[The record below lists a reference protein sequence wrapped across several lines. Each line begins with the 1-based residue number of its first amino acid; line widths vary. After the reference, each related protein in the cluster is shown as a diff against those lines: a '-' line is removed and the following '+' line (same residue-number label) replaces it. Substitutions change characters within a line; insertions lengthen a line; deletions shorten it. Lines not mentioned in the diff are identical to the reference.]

1 MQVSRTAG
9 VAMASVV
16 NLAEL
21 IAYES
26 LPFVF
31 STKHLFF
38 ATLPSEVLKKI
49 QKCLAF
55 CGYMGVFGGKAVHRV
70 VSLKFF
76 RGCCHC

>member
-1 MQVSRTAG
+1 
-9 VAMASVV
+9 MASVV

-31 STKHLFF
+31 STKRLFF

-55 CGYMGVFGGKAVHRV
+55 CWYVGVFGGKAVHRV
-70 VSLKFF
+70 VRLRFF
-76 RGCCHC
+76 QSCCHC